1 MLVNKSI
8 ETPQGTV
15 KFEGELEQK
24 ELDFVLK
31 IGLNYLL
38 TQGAIPMTVAKAAE
52 GSGYATPAA
61 KETLQ

>member
-15 KFEGELEQK
+15 KFEGELEQT

-38 TQGAIPMTVAKAAE
+38 THGALPFTTKRPESE
-52 GSGYATPAA
+52 GVDA
-61 KETLQ
+61 KESTH

>member
-8 ETPQGTV
+8 ETENGTV
-15 KFEGELEQK
+15 KFEGELEQN

-38 TQGAIPMTVAKAAE
+38 THGAFFVE
-52 GSGYATPAA
+52 NQS
-61 KETLQ
+61 

>member
-15 KFEGELEQK
+15 KFEGELEQN

-31 IGLNYLL
+31 IGLNTLL
-38 TQGAIPMTVAKAAE
+38 TAGAIPFTTKNVDAKAE
-52 GSGYATPAA
+52 
-61 KETLQ
+61 ETTH

>member
-31 IGLNYLL
+31 IGLNTLL
-38 TQGAIPMTVAKAAE
+38 AAGAIPFTTKDAKA
-52 GSGYATPAA
+52 GSE
-61 KETLQ
+61 ETTH

>member
-1 MLVNKSI
+1 MNISKAI

-31 IGLNYLL
+31 IGLNVLL
-38 TQGAIPMTVAKAAE
+38 TNGAIPFTTAKHVAE
-52 GSGYATPAA
+52 G

>member
-8 ETPQGTV
+8 ETPNGTV

-31 IGLNYLL
+31 IGLNTLL
-38 TQGAIPMTVAKAAE
+38 TAGAIPFTM
-52 GSGYATPAA
+52 
-61 KETLQ
+61 KEKEEAGVTH

>member
-8 ETPQGTV
+8 ETAQGTV

-24 ELDFVLK
+24 ELDYVLK

-38 TQGAIPMTVAKAAE
+38 TRGAIP
-52 GSGYATPAA
+52 ATIVQPETT

>member
-15 KFEGELEQK
+15 RFEGELEQT

-31 IGLNYLL
+31 IGLNTLL
-38 TQGAIPMTVAKAAE
+38 QMGAIPFTTKHDDSEIAVPEKA
-52 GSGYATPAA
+52 PV
-61 KETLQ
+61 Q

>member
-15 KFEGELEQK
+15 KFEGELEQV

-31 IGLNYLL
+31 IGLNTLM
-38 TQGAIPMTVAKAAE
+38 QMGAIPFTAKNEESVNTEA
-52 GSGYATPAA
+52 SPV
-61 KETLQ
+61 Q

>member
-8 ETPQGTV
+8 ETENGTV
-15 KFEGELEQK
+15 KFEGELEQN

-38 TQGAIPMTVAKAAE
+38 THGALPFTTVGKDKEPVIAE
-52 GSGYATPAA
+52 PAT
-61 KETLQ
+61 EVSH

>member
-31 IGLNYLL
+31 IGLNTLL
-38 TQGAIPMTVAKAAE
+38 TAGAIPFTM
-52 GSGYATPAA
+52 
-61 KETLQ
+61 KEKEEAGVTH

>member
-8 ETPQGTV
+8 ETEKGTV

-31 IGLNYLL
+31 IGLNTLL
-38 TQGAIPMTVAKAAE
+38 QMGAIPFTTTKTE
-52 GSGYATPAA
+52 TEIGSGAGTV
-61 KETLQ
+61 Q

>member
-24 ELDFVLK
+24 ELDYVLK
-31 IGLNYLL
+31 IGLNYFL
-38 TQGAIPMTVAKAAE
+38 THGAIPMTVAKQEE
-52 GSGYATPAA
+52 GSGYAVPTT
-61 KETLQ
+61 KDTLQ